1 MNPVRQ
7 IAATAAAVLML
18 LALRAA
24 TLYTWET
31 ADAAMARL
39 RLSWSARPERV
50 ESCRTLS
57 DAELSRLPAHMRL
70 RTQCSGR
77 SARYLL
83 SVAVADS
90 VVYRDT
96 VRGGGLR
103 HDRPIHIFDEFSV
116 PPRTLAVR
124 VSLTRLD
131 STAAGS
137 DTVATTSDTLLGAR
151 AMRELD
157 ERRRRAAEAVPP
169 HLVLD
174 TIVHLEPRAVLLVAY
189 DERTRRL
196 VALDRPRP

>member
-1 MNPVRQ
+1 MSPVRHL
-7 IAATAAAVLML
+7 AATLAAVLTL

-24 TLYTWET
+24 TLYTWGT
-31 ADAAMARL
+31 PDAAMARL

-83 SVAVADS
+83 SVAFDDS

-103 HDRPIHIFDEFSV
+103 HDRPMHIFDEFSL
-116 PPRTLAVR
+116 PPRTLAIR

-131 STAAGS
+131 SAATGG
-137 DTVATTSDTLLGAR
+137 DTTVAAPDTLLGAR
-151 AMRELD
+151 AMRERD

-174 TIVHLEPRAVLLVAY
+174 TIVRLEPRSVLLVAY

-196 VALDRPRP
+196 VALDRPRR